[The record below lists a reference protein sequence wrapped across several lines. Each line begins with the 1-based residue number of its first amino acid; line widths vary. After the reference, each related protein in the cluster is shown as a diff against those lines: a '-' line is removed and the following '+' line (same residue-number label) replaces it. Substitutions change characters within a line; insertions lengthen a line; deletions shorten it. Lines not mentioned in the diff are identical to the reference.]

1 MALQYEELKASQ
13 MANPPTYGQQGEV
26 TNAVNTSQPN
36 PATVNVAPYT
46 ESSQQ
51 MVDDATASGPAP
63 QDLGKAQQAIQQFSP
78 TPPTF
83 YKPTTPVQGYDPATV
98 FDTTGKPL
106 SYDQF
111 IAAGGKADFSNV
123 QTPKSLDEIL
133 QKLADTNPEQ
143 ADKVMD
149 KLGYTGSTAS
159 RILKSSVVDL
169 QLQQDPAYQQLLA
182 DRAEFN
188 SFAVQNQ
195 SLTET
200 YTQMTQSLGIP
211 AMNTELMDMKKILEG
226 TEEDIRNEISKSG
239 GTATESQVLALTNS
253 RNKQMVKNYNN
264 LLLTKQMA
272 METLNTMVGLAGQDR
287 AFAMETINQK
297 LQIDQQIIEYRDKMQ
312 TNAQNTLNNIVSQ
325 VGYAGLAQM
334 TGGDLYYTS
343 LVEKTLGLA
352 SGGLNQLASFVKPL
366 TAMEKADLEY
376 KQTQTAAT
384 KQQMTT
390 DAAMLPLEQRLKQ
403 AQIANI
409 YSEIKKRN
417 EPTPSSF
424 DVKATPTDVGVAQI
438 IASNPGE
445 WGKAADAIDKQFG
458 IGTATKYDPW
468 LKAVYQNGQKVND
481 LTPMGGTGTGITAQV
496 LAKTQSQVQQI
507 SGLFNEKGF
516 SEAVGP
522 NIFSR
527 ATGVAQFLSPA
538 RFSGSMANFIGDVE
552 QLRSQLNLDTLI
564 QAKAQGA
571 TFGALSD
578 QELQV
583 LANAATKIGSWAI
596 IKDSK
601 VIGYNAKESD
611 FKKEL
616 DKINNF
622 AKLDYV
628 LKGGNPSDV
637 GIQQMSDGT
646 YWTKNSDGTMT
657 RL

>member
-1 MALQYEELKASQ
+1 MAGLQFEDIKAAQTAPGFNLPQAAQAAMQTTPVPQPTQPSPQTINATPYTGASQ
-13 MANPPTYGQQGEV
+13 QI
-26 TNAVNTSQPN
+26 
-36 PATVNVAPYT
+36 
-46 ESSQQ
+46 
-51 MVDDATASGPAP
+51 VDVATASGPAP

-123 QTPKSLDEIL
+123 KNENI
-133 QKLADTNPEQ
+133 PEQ
-143 ADKVMD
+143 SMATQT
-149 KLGYTGSTAS
+149 LGAS
-159 RILKSSVVDL
+159 PFLKSSVVDL

-211 AMNTELMDMKKILEG
+211 AMNTELINMKNIIDG
-226 TEEDIRNEISKSG
+226 TEDDIRNEVTKAG
-239 GTATESQVLALTNS
+239 GFATESQVLALTNA
-253 RNKQMVKNYNN
+253 RNKQVVKNYNN
-264 LLLTKQMA
+264 LLQTKQMA

-312 TNAQNTLNNIVSQ
+312 TNAQNTLNKIVDQ

-334 TGGDLYYTS
+334 TGGDPYYTS

-352 SGGLNQLASFVKPL
+352 SGGLAQLASFVKPL

-445 WGKAADAIDKQFG
+445 WGNAAAAIDKQFG
-458 IGTATKYDPW
+458 AGTATKYDSW
-468 LKAVYQNGQKVND
+468 LKAVYQNKQSVND
-481 LTPMGGTGTGITAQV
+481 LTPLGQTGTGITAQV
-496 LAKTQSQVQQI
+496 LAQAKDKIDTLNNLVTDRYLNS
-507 SGLFNEKGF
+507 
-516 SEAVGP
+516 AVGT
-522 NIFSR
+522 ISFGKHSFVDYF
-527 ATGVAQFLSPA
+527 TG
-538 RFSGSMANFIGDVE
+538 GKANFIASVE
-552 QLRSQLNLDTLI
+552 QIRTALTLDALKN
-564 QAKAQGA
+564 AKAQGA

-578 QELQV
+578 AELE
-583 LANAATKIGSWAI
+583 LLNNSATKIGKWADV
-596 IKDSK
+596 KDGK
-601 VIGYNAKESD
+601 VTGYTANEKD
-611 FKKEL
+611 FRAEL